1 MIKINKIK
9 SNPNNPRLIKDD
21 KFIKLCNSIKLFP
34 KMMELR
40 PIVVDEAGV
49 IQGGNMRYKA
59 LLELGYKELPN
70 EWVKYAK
77 DFTPDEFKQF
87 IIKDNVGFGEWD
99 WDIIANEWDTNEL
112 NEWGLDTLK
121 HDWDKLD
128 YIEEAEKPEFRKD
141 NVITIIVPDELVGEI
156 KEIELELKEYLSE
169 KYSGCEVK

>member
-21 KFIKLCNSIKLFP
+21 KFIKLCNSIKQFP

-40 PIVVDEAGV
+40 PIVVDEEGV

-59 LLELGYKELPN
+59 LIELGYKELPN

-99 WDIIANEWDTNEL
+99 WDIIANEWDASEL
-112 NEWGLDTLK
+112 EEWGLDTLK

-128 YIEEAEKPEFRKD
+128 YIEEAEKPDFRKD
-141 NVITIIVPDELVGEI
+141 NVITIVVPDELVGEM